1 MATKKPKQKI
11 HGAAKEAALK
21 TGGGIRSMV
30 VQGERE
36 DFDEPY
42 KCLIKASQHKER
54 LTISL
59 EGKKKQQVRGFFAV
73 VERDAKGNLKVSRHL
88 IQDTGGLKQFLES
101 AAFKKSRKLEA
112 DPFALGIDSTASST
126 GILPPNNEYTPIM
139 GGPFSIQQYL
149 YDYLAAHAKCFE
161 AKNHNPLA
169 KEIVDVITFFSLGK
183 GVKVLF
189 RSPQMQRAWDEFE
202 KRNKFAEFI
211 RMDSDTITW
220 AGEIGTHKTH
230 FPDGFPAI
238 KHIDMSTVWE
248 IITNPRDITEVFYY
262 HQQFPTQYQLIYKPG
277 DVASEY
283 VVNDIPADEVIHK
296 KINTVPG
303 EKRGRADLFNILG
316 WLKRFKDYYDAR
328 ITKAQIE
335 ESFAIKK
342 KVKGSGTDVD
352 ALFSDP
358 AISAVP
364 TSGSVLIENEAIDT
378 TFMTPTASSSGGGI
392 DNVGEAIRSIVATG
406 AGLAPEYLGVGGQSS
421 TRATSITKSEPSARK
436 FEDRQMFFETY
447 IREIADWVMTELMKK
462 GMVPKTQLREAN
474 LGALKRAVRV
484 RDWKAVMKEAL
495 ALMTLG
501 TVTESIDKKY
511 EVIFPEISSEDRT
524 AKLKDIAQT
533 QALRYISRERAA
545 TMTAKELGITSYD
558 YDEEQE
564 KIREEALEAENDPA
578 YTGIAD
584 PAAAMFIKTAPAAAG
599 GGAAGEAPA
608 GKPGS
613 KASNKDFKDQARKS

>member
-1 MATKKPKQKI
+1 MATKKPKQLI

-21 TGGGIRSMV
+21 STGGIRTLVM
-30 VQGERE
+30 QGQKE
-36 DFDEPY
+36 DFDAPF
-42 KCLIKASQHKER
+42 KCLIEAGRHKER
-54 LTISL
+54 LTIKL
-59 EGKKKQQVRGFFAV
+59 EGKQKQNVRGFFAV
-73 VERDAKGNLKVSRHL
+73 VERDSKGGIKVGRDMVKDSA
-88 IQDTGGLKQFLES
+88 GLKKFMES
-101 AAFKKSRKLEA
+101 ERYKKSWKLEA
-112 DPFALGIDSTASST
+112 DPFALGSDGSTNGA
-126 GILPPNNEYTPIM
+126 LPPNNEYTPIM

-189 RSPQMQRAWDEFE
+189 RSPQMQKAWDEFE

-211 RMDSDTITW
+211 HMDSDTITW

-262 HQQFPTQYQLIYKPG
+262 HQQFPTQYQLVYKPG

-303 EKRGRADLFNILG
+303 EKRGRADIFNILG
-316 WLKRFKDYYDAR
+316 WLKRFKDYYDAH
-328 ITKAQIE
+328 ITKAQME
-335 ESFAIKK
+335 ASYAIKK
-342 KVKGSGTDVD
+342 KVKGSGADVD
-352 ALFSDP
+352 ALFNDP
-358 AISAVP
+358 AITAVP
-364 TSGSVLIENEAIDT
+364 TPGSVLIENESIDT
-378 TFMTPTASSSGGGI
+378 TYMGMTSTGSAT
-392 DNVGEAIRSIVATG
+392 DNIGEAIRSIVATG
-406 AGLAPEYLGVGGQSS
+406 AGLSPEYLGVGGKSS
-421 TRATSITKSEPSARK
+421 TRATAITKSEPSARK

-447 IREIADWVMTELMKK
+447 IREIADWAMPELIAK
-462 GMVPKTQLREAN
+462 GKAPKTQPREAN
-474 LGALKRAVRV
+474 LGALKKAVRT
-484 RDWKAVMKEAL
+484 RDWKAVMAEAL

-501 TVTESIDKKY
+501 TVTEPIDKNY
-511 EVIFPEISSEDRT
+511 EVIFPEISIEDRT

-564 KIREEALEAENDPA
+564 KIREEATEAESDPA
-578 YTGIAD
+578 YSGMAD
-584 PAAAMFIKTAPAAAG
+584 PAAALFLKTAAAAPA
-599 GGAAGEAPA
+599 GGAAPD

-613 KASNKDFKDQARKS
+613 QADDKNFKAQSRKI